1 MAVRQ
6 RPAGQPDSPERA
18 ARSIQ
23 GSLAFERP
31 AHGRDETE
39 LLHALSRALSVLV
52 QSGGT
57 EDALRETFVHAMA
70 GLDAEK
76 GVLVEVRRD
85 HPLELDILYA
95 TGLSAENEEA
105 FRSLRSSPGISP
117 TVIQKAVDSREPRLV
132 ENSQFLG
139 LDATASLHGRPYSVL
154 CAPVMDSLTG
164 AVIAVLYFQNEARR
178 AFGPEDLEWITAYAA
193 ALGQALTLH
202 VSGQRRLRELES
214 EWRRQHDAAGPEI
227 VGSSDATKELIETL
241 NILLPS
247 TTRSDAPPIL
257 VTGESGTGKEL
268 VARYLH
274 HYSPRRAR
282 GPFQPVNCA
291 ALRGDLAETRLFGH
305 VRGAFT
311 GAQSDAAGLFRAA
324 DKGTLFLDEIGELS
338 PDGQALVLRILE
350 TRSVQPVGDHR
361 EVAVDVQLVLAT
373 NRNLEDEVVAGRF
386 REDLYYRVSGLLVRL
401 APLRDPAR
409 ISDIRTLLAFYLAR
423 HERQLKK
430 KTMGLTPSAFRS
442 LLQFAWPGNVRQLN
456 NVCLSLVTHAPAG
469 AWIDVADL
477 QRLRPE
483 IFAGP
488 RNPNPEAFLEDENV
502 AYGDAIRAF
511 RKKLILDRLRR
522 HGNNVSSASA
532 SLGISEPT
540 FYRYWTDAKRIL

>member
-6 RPAGQPDSPERA
+6 RPAGQPESPDQSTRPM
-18 ARSIQ
+18 Q
-23 GSLAFERP
+23 GSLSFERTS
-31 AHGRDETE
+31 HGRDETE

-52 QSGGT
+52 QTGGT
-57 EDALRETFVHAMA
+57 EEALRETFFHAMA

-85 HPLELDILYA
+85 HPLELEILYSR
-95 TGLSAENEEA
+95 GLSAEDEEA
-105 FRSLRSSPGISP
+105 FRSLSSSPGLSP
-117 TVIQKAVDSREPRLV
+117 TLIQKAVDSRQPRLV
-132 ENSQFLG
+132 ENSQILG
-139 LDATASLHGRPYSVL
+139 LAATASLQGRPYSVL
-154 CAPVMDSLTG
+154 CAPVTDSLTG

-178 AFGPEDLEWITAYAA
+178 AFGAEDLEWITAYAA
-193 ALGQALTLH
+193 ALGQAFTLH
-202 VSGQRRLRELES
+202 VSGQRRLRELETA
-214 EWRRQHDAAGPEI
+214 WRRQNEAPGPEI
-227 VGSSDATKELIETL
+227 VGSSEATRQLIETL

-338 PDGQALVLRILE
+338 PDGQALLLRILE

-361 EVAVDVQLVLAT
+361 EVTVDVQLVLAT
-373 NRNLEDEVVAGRF
+373 NRNLEDEVAAGRF
-386 REDLYYRVSGLLVRL
+386 REDLYYRISGLLVRL

-409 ISDIRTLLAFYLAR
+409 IADIRTLLAFYLAR

-430 KTMGLTPSAFRS
+430 KTMGLTPAAFRS
-442 LLQFAWPGNVRQLN
+442 LLRFAWPGNVRQLN
-456 NVCLSLVTHAPAG
+456 NVCLSLITHAPAG
-469 AWIDVADL
+469 SWIDVTDL

-488 RNPNPEAFLEDENV
+488 HNPTP
-502 AYGDAIRAF
+502 
-511 RKKLILDRLRR
+511 K
-522 HGNNVSSASA
+522 HSSKTRTWPTATPSA
-532 SLGISEPT
+532 PSGRS
-540 FYRYWTDAKRIL
+540 